1 MKANPHPQPTDP
13 SPGAGAEALSPEER
27 MAIKRRLLHQ
37 RLRQV
42 DAWAS
47 RMVLLPDGRRMF
59 LRFTPAHRIEHMVH
73 LVAFVLLAV
82 TGLLQRFSYLSWVA
96 YVASLLGGLE
106 KLRAVH
112 RVAAIALALTSVYH
126 AWEIL
131 ETWFVRRE
139 KGPMWP
145 QWQDFQD
152 LWQNVK
158 YNLGLASRRPQYD
171 RFSIEEKMEYWA
183 LLWGTL
189 LMGVTGLM
197 MWWAEAI
204 TRLLPGWLIP
214 VARALHGWEAVL
226 AVLAILT
233 WHMYHV
239 LVKTRNTSIF
249 TGYMTEEEMKHEHP
263 REYRRILKAY
273 ALRQKIWRELLHL
286 AEEEEALRQRRAQER
301 ARAQITPG

>member
-1 MKANPHPQPTDP
+1 MKGNPQPP
-13 SPGAGAEALSPEER
+13 SADVSPASGAGNLSPEER
-27 MAIKRRLLHQ
+27 IALKRRLLYQ

-42 DAWAS
+42 DALAS
-47 RMVLLPDGRRMF
+47 RMVILPDGRRMF
-59 LRFTPAHRIEHMVH
+59 LRFTTAHRIEHMVH
-73 LVAFVLLAV
+73 LVSFVLLAV

-96 YVASLLGGLE
+96 YVASVLGGLE

-126 AWEIL
+126 VWEIL
-131 ETWFVRRE
+131 DIWFVKRE

-145 QWQDFQD
+145 RLQDFKD

-158 YNLGLASRRPQYD
+158 YNLGLADHRPRYD

-197 MWWAEAI
+197 MWWAEEI
-204 TRLLPGWLIP
+204 TRVLPGWLIP

-239 LVKTRNTSIF
+239 LVRTRNTSIF

-263 REYRRILKAY
+263 QEYRRILQAY
-273 ALRQKIWRELLHL
+273 ALRRKIWRELLHL
-286 AEEEEALRQRRAQER
+286 AEEEEALRQRRAREQVQAHVR
-301 ARAQITPG
+301 PG